1 MTLRILHV
9 EDESDIRQIA
19 EFALEGEGFALTQC
33 ASGTEALAR
42 AGDLAPDLVLLDVMM
57 PGMDGPTT
65 LGRLREMPHLSDTP
79 VIFMTAKVQPTEVQA
94 LLALGAIGVI
104 AKPFDPMR
112 LGEQIHAC
120 MQGLGR
126 AMRGNQDER

>member
-65 LGRLREMPHLSDTP
+65 LGRLREIPHLSDTP
-79 VIFMTAKVQPTEVQA
+79 VIFMTAKVQPGEIRHF
-94 LLALGAIGVI
+94 LSLGACGVI
-104 AKPFDPMR
+104 PKPFDP
-112 LGEQIHAC
+112 LTLADQV
-120 MQGLGR
+120 R
-126 AMRGNQDER
+126 ALWQQQRPQRED